1 MPSYYE
7 LNKEKR
13 LKYQKEYNSIN
24 NSKIRQYQRE
34 YWLKHHKN
42 NRNKMSKLFTIGSL
56 PKPSNINKV
65 TKSITVYFN

>member
-24 NSKIRQYQRE
+24 KSKILQYQRE
-34 YWLKHHKN
+34 YWLKYHKN
-42 NRNKMSKLFTIGSL
+42 NRNKMSQLFTEIL
-56 PKPSNINKV
+56 PKPSTINKV
-65 TKSITVYFN
+65 TKNITVYFN